1 MVAGM
6 SETQTTTPIRDEL
19 IAVLE
24 TLIEDAHDSL
34 DGFCADCR
42 DVAEDRCSDH
52 APFQV
57 RVDRYEPAVL
67 KLWQAR
73 TDTEAIALAAG
84 LGEPA
89 VAALVA
95 RQTGMDERA
104 VTDLLAVAAGAEQA
118 A

>member
-1 MVAGM
+1 MNAMGQA
-6 SETQTTTPIRDEL
+6 TATPVRDEL

-24 TLIEDAHDSL
+24 ALIEDARDSL

-52 APFQV
+52 APCQV
-57 RVDRYEPAVL
+57 KVDRYEPAVL

-73 TDTEAIALAAG
+73 TDTEAIVLAAG

-104 VTDLLAVAAGAEQA
+104 VTDLLAVAAGAEA
-118 A
+118 AA